1 MCDTV
6 ADAQQ
11 QHKRQRSLSDWMVSS
26 PSLPL
31 AAAARTLL
39 PPPIAGEIKRK
50 TSGSLPHR
58 KLFLFFVSQS
68 SDEAQPT
75 CHLMTFCI
83 DFFPQLCDMWKHF
96 SDSKAKY
103 YYYENVQF
111 CNKKEMTKYKPKQRK
126 YLNENTHWTLPSHC
140 LNFKLRKYIFL
151 TYLYLSISMWI
162 YARSQV
168 ELSSNKLQVLFVCM
182 RDKFKKFFLS
192 TYQKQRAS
200 RIIHK

>member
-1 MCDTV
+1 MHETEHRQRDRQRTSRQIERQTDKEASRQRETKTDRLMCDTV

-11 QHKRQRSLSDWMVSS
+11 QHKRQRSLSDWMVSF
-26 PSLPL
+26 SLPLSSSTYLSL

-111 CNKKEMTKYKPKQRK
+111 CNKKEMTK
-126 YLNENTHWTLPSHC
+126 
-140 LNFKLRKYIFL
+140 
-151 TYLYLSISMWI
+151 
-162 YARSQV
+162 
-168 ELSSNKLQVLFVCM
+168 
-182 RDKFKKFFLS
+182 
-192 TYQKQRAS
+192 
-200 RIIHK
+200 